1 MANPSPPFAVK
12 VLILKPSSLGDV
24 VQALPLLRLL
34 KQHRPDAEVHW
45 WLAAELLP
53 LLDGDPDLAALIPF
67 ERRRWRSPAYWPAGL
82 AQIRAMRAA
91 RYDWVIDLQGLARSA
106 LFAWLA
112 DGAYTVGLELEREGA
127 HLAYDL
133 AVPRPKDRPHAVD
146 WYLAVARALDL
157 PVHDRFDWFPARPAT
172 AARVEA
178 QWPRDGH
185 RWLGINPGARWDNK
199 RWPAEHF
206 AALVRQ
212 LAGQDPR
219 FRFAILGGSGDWSLA
234 DTILQAAPDRCVNF
248 AGRTALPEL
257 IELLRR
263 CELLVTNDT
272 GPMHLGA
279 ALRLPVVSLFGP
291 TRPDQ
296 TGPYGQTRLAL
307 THPLPCAPCMKSRCH
322 WAEPMACL
330 RGITPERVA
339 AEVLRRLPGR
349 L

>member
-1 MANPSPPFAVK
+1 MK

-45 WLAAELLP
+45 WLASELCP
-53 LLDGDPDLAALIPF
+53 LLAGDVDLAAVIPF
-67 ERRRWRSPAYWPAGL
+67 ERKRWRSPTYWPDGF

-112 DGAYTVGLELEREGA
+112 DGAFTIGLELEREGA

-133 AVPRPKDRPHAVD
+133 AVPRPKDKPHAVE
-146 WYLAVARALDL
+146 WYLAVARALGI
-157 PVHDRFDWFPARPAT
+157 PVHDSFAWLPARPEI
-172 AARVEA
+172 AAQVETKCPHNGA
-178 QWPRDGH
+178 

-199 RWPAEHF
+199 RWPVEHF
-206 AALVRQ
+206 TELVRQ
-212 LAGQDPR
+212 LAARDAN
-219 FRFAILGGSGDWSLA
+219 FRFALFGGPGDWQLT
-234 DTILQAAPDRCVNF
+234 DTIQRAAPDRCVNF

-272 GPMHLGA
+272 GPMHLAA
-279 ALRLPVVSLFGP
+279 ALRKPIVSLFGP
-291 TRPDQ
+291 TSPEQ
-296 TGPYGQTRLAL
+296 TGPYGQEPFAQR
-307 THPLPCAPCMKSRCH
+307 HPLPCAPCMKSRCH
-322 WAEPMACL
+322 WAEPLACL
-330 RGITPERVA
+330 RGISATSVVE
-339 AEVLRRLPGR
+339 EVTRRLAKK
-349 L
+349 

>member
-1 MANPSPPFAVK
+1 MK

-34 KQHRPDAEVHW
+34 KQHHPDAEIHW

-53 LLDGDPDLAALIPF
+53 LLAGDADLAAILPF
-67 ERRRWRSPAYWPAGL
+67 ERKRWRSPAYWPEGL
-82 AQIRAMRAA
+82 AQIRAMRSA

-112 DGAYTVGLELEREGA
+112 DGAFTIGLELEREGA

-133 AVPRPKDRPHAVD
+133 AVPRPKEKPHAVD
-146 WYLAVARALDL
+146 WYLAVARALGI
-157 PVHDRFDWFPARPAT
+157 PVHDHFDWLPPRGE
-172 AARVEA
+172 AAALTETK
-178 QWPRDGH
+178 WPVDGS

-212 LAGQDPR
+212 LAGHDAS
-219 FRFAILGGSGDWSLA
+219 FRFAIFGGSGDWSLA
-234 DTILQAAPDRCVNF
+234 ETIRRAAPAHCENL
-248 AGRTALPEL
+248 AGRTTLPEL

-263 CELLVTNDT
+263 CELVVTNDT
-272 GPMHLGA
+272 GPMHLAA
-279 ALRLPVVSLFGP
+279 ALRKPVVSLFGP

-296 TGPYGQTRLAL
+296 TGPYGQEAFAL
-307 THPLPCAPCMKSRCH
+307 RHPLPCAPCMKSRCH
-322 WAEPMACL
+322 WAEPLACL
-330 RGITPERVA
+330 TTISPTRVA
-339 AEVLRRLPGR
+339 DAVLARLDAKPLTSTDR
-349 L
+349 HR

>member
-1 MANPSPPFAVK
+1 MK

-53 LLDGDPDLAALIPF
+53 LLAGDPALAALLPF
-67 ERRRWRSPAYWPAGL
+67 ERKRWRSPAYWPEGL

-91 RYDWVIDLQGLARSA
+91 SYDWVIDLQGLARSA

-112 DGAYTVGLELEREGA
+112 DGAFTVGLELEREGA

-133 AVPRPKDRPHAVD
+133 AVPRPKDTPHAAD
-146 WYLAVARALDL
+146 WYLAVARALGI
-157 PVHDRFDWFPARPAT
+157 PVHDQFDWLPPRAE
-172 AARVEA
+172 AAALAETK
-178 QWPRDGH
+178 WPRNGS

-206 AALVRQ
+206 AELVRQ
-212 LAGQDPR
+212 LAARDAS
-219 FRFAILGGSGDWSLA
+219 FRFALFGSSGDWSLA
-234 DTILQAAPDRCVNF
+234 ETILRAAPDRCVNF
-248 AGRTALPEL
+248 AGRTTLPEL

-272 GPMHLGA
+272 GPMHLAA
-279 ALRLPVVSLFGP
+279 ALRKPVVSLFGP

-296 TGPYGQTRLAL
+296 TGPYGQEAFAL
-307 THPLPCAPCMKSRCH
+307 RHPLPCAPCMKSRCH
-322 WAEPMACL
+322 WSNPLACL
-330 RGITPERVA
+330 RGILASRVA
-339 AEVLRRLPGR
+339 DTVMARLGGR
-349 L
+349 VQ

>member
-1 MANPSPPFAVK
+1 MK

-53 LLDGDPDLAALIPF
+53 LLEGDADVNQLIPF
-67 ERRRWRSPAYWPAGL
+67 ERKRWRSPGYWPAGL
-82 AQIRAMRAA
+82 AQIHAMRAA

-112 DGAYTVGLELEREGA
+112 DGAFTVGLELEREGA

-133 AVPRPKDRPHAVD
+133 AVPRPKAKPHAVD
-146 WYLAVARALDL
+146 WYLAVARALGI
-157 PVHDRFDWFPARPAT
+157 PVHDQFDWLPPRAE
-172 AARVEA
+172 AAALAETK
-178 QWPRDGH
+178 WPSDGS

-199 RWPAEHF
+199 RWPAAHF
-206 AALVRQ
+206 AELVRQ
-212 LAGQDPR
+212 LAAHDAR
-219 FRFAILGGSGDWSLA
+219 FRFALFGGSGDWQLTE
-234 DTILQAAPDRCVNF
+234 TIRRAAPDRCENF
-248 AGRTALPEL
+248 AGRTTLPEL

-272 GPMHLGA
+272 GPMHLAA
-279 ALRLPVVSLFGP
+279 ALRKPVVSLFGP

-296 TGPYGQTRLAL
+296 TGPYGQEAFAL
-307 THPLPCAPCMKSRCH
+307 HHPLACAPCMKSRCH
-322 WAEPMACL
+322 WAEPLACL
-330 RGITPERVA
+330 RSISAASVA
-339 AEVLRRLPGR
+339 EEVTRRLGQKVISA
-349 L
+349 

>member
-1 MANPSPPFAVK
+1 MK

-53 LLDGDPDLAALIPF
+53 LLDGDPDLAALISF

-146 WYLAVARALDL
+146 WYLAVARTLEI
-157 PVHDRFDWFPARPAT
+157 PVHDRFDWFPVRPAT

-199 RWPAEHF
+199 RWPVEHF

-234 DTILQAAPDRCVNF
+234 DAILQAAPDRCVNF

-272 GPMHLGA
+272 GPMHLAA

-296 TGPYGQTRLAL
+296 TGPYGQTQFAL

-322 WAEPMACL
+322 WAEPLACL
-330 RGITPERVA
+330 RGITPARVA
-339 AEVLRRLPGR
+339 AEVRRRLA
-349 L
+349 